1 MFPHNL
7 IDLPPQEIALELQQA
22 AAQAGLYPPESLT
35 LENAIANPDK
45 FMEEFRKWLE
55 N

>member
-1 MFPHNL
+1 MNPADL
-7 IDLPPQEIALELQQA
+7 IHLPPQEIALELQQA
-22 AAQAGLYPPESLT
+22 AAQAGLYPPKSLT
-35 LENAIANPDK
+35 LESAITNPDK